1 MSSSSSSPIIVAAEL
16 NNRACVLI
24 QNADYDEAITIL
36 KEGLQIAKQSTKEA
50 QQQSQ
55 NCCSS
60 SSAEEPQETSPQGC
74 SNDNSAIASFQLP
87 PKEAATADA
96 STKTRKD
103 PSKPF
108 VCDDPLPITG
118 FSSTMD
124 SDDVVAHLSF
134 ILLFNLALSY
144 HLRALQDD
152 IPSKE
157 VSTRLMETAQR
168 LYEYTFQLQSQLSE
182 MSVLTTVAL
191 LNNLAQVH
199 KILKNDYEAHQCDKL
214 LLSALL
220 LIVDMGE
227 PAWKDSVDSYMSN
240 VMHLIFAEST
250 VTASAA

>member
-1 MSSSSSSPIIVAAEL
+1 MSSSSSSSPVIVAAEL

-50 QQQSQ
+50 QQQAQ

-60 SSAEEPQETSPQGC
+60 LSAEEPQETSPQGC
-74 SNDNSAIASFQLP
+74 SNDYSAIASFQMP
-87 PKEAATADA
+87 PKEAASAI
-96 STKTRKD
+96 RRQD
-103 PSKPF
+103 PSNAF

-124 SDDVVAHLSF
+124 SDDTVAYLSF

-144 HLRALQDD
+144 HLRAMQDD

-157 VSTRLMETAQR
+157 VSTRLLETAQR
-168 LYEYTFQLQSQLSE
+168 LYEYTFQLQSQLND

-227 PAWKDSVDSYMSN
+227 PEWKDRVDSYMCN
-240 VMHLIFAEST
+240 VMHLIFAESAM
-250 VTASAA
+250 TASAA